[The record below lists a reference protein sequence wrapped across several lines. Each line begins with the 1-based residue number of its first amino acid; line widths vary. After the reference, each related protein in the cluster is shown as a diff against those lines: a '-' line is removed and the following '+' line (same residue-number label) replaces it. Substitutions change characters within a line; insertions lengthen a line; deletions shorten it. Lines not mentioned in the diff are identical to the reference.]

1 MSRNPALDFPKSQMY
16 RDMAALGFYDLEGWT
31 MVRNEMRAY
40 QYGFQTLL
48 ELNDRVRE
56 DWWPLTCSQERLEEW
71 EGLLALPPRPQASLE
86 ARRKGALAFLA
97 LGTEGRGQ
105 PGAAALLAAVG
116 LEGEVREDFP
126 ARRLTVRI
134 TGLGEGYQDPGPSKA
149 RLRGLVP
156 AHLALVF
163 EDARG
168 G

>member
-1 MSRNPALDFPKSQMY
+1 MSRNPALDLPKSQMY

-40 QYGFQTLL
+40 QYGFQTML

-56 DWWPLTCSQERLEEW
+56 DWWPLTCSRERLEEW
-71 EGLLALPPRPQASLE
+71 EGLLALPPRPQASLV

-97 LGTEGRGQ
+97 LG
-105 PGAAALLAAVG
+105 
-116 LEGEVREDFP
+116 LEGEIREDFP

>member
-1 MSRNPALDFPKSQMY
+1 MSRNPALDLPKSQMY

-40 QYGFQTLL
+40 QYGFQTML

-71 EGLLALPPRPQASLE
+71 EGLLTLPPRPQASLE
-86 ARRKGALAFLA
+86 ARRKGVLAFLA

-105 PGAAALLAAVG
+105 PGAVALLAAVG
-116 LEGEVREDFP
+116 LEGEIREDFP

>member
-1 MSRNPALDFPKSQMY
+1 MSRNPALDLPKSQMY

-40 QYGFQTLL
+40 QYGFQTML

-56 DWWPLTCSQERLEEW
+56 DWWPLTCSRERLEEW
-71 EGLLALPPRPQASLE
+71 EGLLALPPRPLE
-86 ARRKGALAFLA
+86 TRVAWGMGGRAFWPLV
-97 LGTEGRGQ
+97 RG
-105 PGAAALLAAVG
+105 GGGLRGGAALLAAVG
-116 LEGEVREDFP
+116 LEGEIREDFP

>member
-1 MSRNPALDFPKSQMY
+1 MSRNPALDLPKSQMY

-40 QYGFQTLL
+40 QYGFQTML

-71 EGLLALPPRPQASLE
+71 EGLLTLPPRPQASLE
-86 ARRKGALAFLA
+86 TRRKGVLAFLA

-116 LEGEVREDFP
+116 LEGEIREDFP

>member
-1 MSRNPALDFPKSQMY
+1 MSRNPALDLPKSQMY

-40 QYGFQTLL
+40 QYGFQTML

-56 DWWPLTCSQERLEEW
+56 DWWPLTCSRERLEEW

-105 PGAAALLAAVG
+105 PGAAALEALTFPGIWVIFSVIYLAIYSGAAG
-116 LEGEVREDFP
+116 AAAASTTAPCGEP
-126 ARRLTVRI
+126 M
-134 TGLGEGYQDPGPSKA
+134 
-149 RLRGLVP
+149 
-156 AHLALVF
+156 
-163 EDARG
+163 
-168 G
+168 

>member
-1 MSRNPALDFPKSQMY
+1 M
-16 RDMAALGFYDLEGWT
+16 
-31 MVRNEMRAY
+31 
-40 QYGFQTLL
+40 
-48 ELNDRVRE
+48 
-56 DWWPLTCSQERLEEW
+56 
-71 EGLLALPPRPQASLE
+71 ALPPRPQASLE

>member
-1 MSRNPALDFPKSQMY
+1 MSRNPAIDLPKSQMY

-40 QYGFQTLL
+40 QYGFQTML

-71 EGLLALPPRPQASLE
+71 EGLLTLPPRPQASLE
-86 ARRKGALAFLA
+86 ARRKGVLAFLA

-116 LEGEVREDFP
+116 LEGEIREDFP

-163 EDARG
+163 EDVRG

>member
-1 MSRNPALDFPKSQMY
+1 MSRNPALDLPKSQMY

-40 QYGFQTLL
+40 QYGFQTML

-71 EGLLALPPRPQASLE
+71 EGLLALPPRPQASRD
-86 ARRKGALAFLA
+86 ARRKGAQANLA

-105 PGAAALLAAVG
+105 PGTAALLAAVG
-116 LEGEVREDFP
+116 LEGEIREDFP

>member
-1 MSRNPALDFPKSQMY
+1 MSRNPALDLPKSQMY

-40 QYGFQTLL
+40 QYGFQTRL

-116 LEGEVREDFP
+116 LEGEIREDFP

>member
-1 MSRNPALDFPKSQMY
+1 MSRNPALDLPKSQMY

-40 QYGFQTLL
+40 QYGFQTML

-56 DWWPLTCSQERLEEW
+56 DWWPLTCSRERLEEW

>member
-1 MSRNPALDFPKSQMY
+1 MSRNPALDLPKSQMY

-40 QYGFQTLL
+40 QYGFQTML

-56 DWWPLTCSQERLEEW
+56 DWWPLTCSRERLEEW
-71 EGLLALPPRPQASLE
+71 EGLLALPPRPQASVE
-86 ARRKGALAFLA
+86 ARRRGVGPFGPR
-97 LGTEGRGQ
+97 GTAGGGLR
-105 PGAAALLAAVG
+105 GAAALLAAVG
-116 LEGEVREDFP
+116 LEGEIREDFP

>member
-1 MSRNPALDFPKSQMY
+1 MVRVGGGP
-16 RDMAALGFYDLEGWT
+16 RGGGALG
-31 MVRNEMRAY
+31 
-40 QYGFQTLL
+40 
-48 ELNDRVRE
+48 
-56 DWWPLTCSQERLEEW
+56 
-71 EGLLALPPRPQASLE
+71 
-86 ARRKGALAFLA
+86 
-97 LGTEGRGQ
+97 
-105 PGAAALLAAVG
+105 AAVG
-116 LEGEVREDFP
+116 LLGEIREDFP